1 MTKKLKR
8 GDKITVVSVNSCAC
22 TTIVEYTIDSI
33 ADDGRLVY
41 AKNRK
46 RFFLPITQSS
56 LVLIGHSLGIK
67 DGTYKDGTAFNIDAY
82 CNLGGLDRE
91 SMISLLQSNLNE
103 KFDCWDMI
111 RWFDGVSEVGD
122 PIFATPVEEISEEI
136 SEEVEIEE
144 VEILEAEVI
153 EPIIEESAPEAE
165 VATEILPQ
173 PQPIEND
180 IEKVLKLVIQD
191 YSDKSFVVIG
201 DTKLVKEALKNLGGR
216 FNKFLKCG
224 AGWVFKKEKL
234 EEVKQALSIA

>member
-46 RFFLPITQSS
+46 RFFLPVTPSS

-67 DGTYKDGTAFNIDAY
+67 EGTYKDGTAFNIDAY

-103 KFDCWDMI
+103 TFDQWEMI

-122 PIFATPVEEISEEI
+122 PIFATPVESAPEEI
-136 SEEVEIEE
+136 EVE
-144 VEILEAEVI
+144 EAEVI
-153 EPIIEESAPEAE
+153 EPIIEKSAPKAE

-201 DTKLVKEALKNLGGR
+201 DTKLVKETLKNLGGR

-224 AGWVFKKEKL
+224 AGWVFTKNKL